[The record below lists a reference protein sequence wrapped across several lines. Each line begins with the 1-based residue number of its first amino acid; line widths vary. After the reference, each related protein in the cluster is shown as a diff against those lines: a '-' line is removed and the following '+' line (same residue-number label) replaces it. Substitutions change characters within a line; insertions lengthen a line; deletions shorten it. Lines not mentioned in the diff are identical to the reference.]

1 MIARALETRELSRM
15 HSSAPSLIVDRRD
28 RTCDGAARCT
38 AKRLNHRVE
47 RVLITKPHSSRCGR
61 TNETEGAETMSTL
74 VAVVFDDEH
83 TAFAMR
89 AELARMQKE
98 LLIELEDAVVVTRDQ
113 NGKTKL
119 DQAVNLT
126 SAGALG
132 GGFWGMLIGMIFLN
146 PLLGFALGA
155 GAGALSGKFSDIGLD
170 DKMMK
175 DLAQSFKPGSSALFV
190 IVRRATTDKVLA
202 GLKQF
207 AGKGKVFQTSLNKD
221 DEAALRDALE
231 VGLTTAR

>member
-1 MIARALETRELSRM
+1 
-15 HSSAPSLIVDRRD
+15 
-28 RTCDGAARCT
+28 
-38 AKRLNHRVE
+38 
-47 RVLITKPHSSRCGR
+47 
-61 TNETEGAETMSTL
+61 MSTL

-89 AELARMQKE
+89 AELARMQKQF
-98 LLIELEDAVVVTRDQ
+98 LIELEDAVVVTRDH

-146 PLLGFALGA
+146 PILGFALGA

-190 IVRRATTDKVLA
+190 IVRRATTDKVLD

-207 AGKGKVFQTSLNKD
+207 AGKGKVFQSSLNKD

>member
-1 MIARALETRELSRM
+1 
-15 HSSAPSLIVDRRD
+15 
-28 RTCDGAARCT
+28 
-38 AKRLNHRVE
+38 
-47 RVLITKPHSSRCGR
+47 
-61 TNETEGAETMSTL
+61 MSTL
-74 VAVVFDDEH
+74 VAVVFNDEH

-98 LLIELEDAVVVTRDQ
+98 LLIELEDAVVVTRDA

-175 DLAQSFKPGSSALFV
+175 DLASSFKPGSSALFV

-221 DEAALRDALE
+221 DEQALRDALE